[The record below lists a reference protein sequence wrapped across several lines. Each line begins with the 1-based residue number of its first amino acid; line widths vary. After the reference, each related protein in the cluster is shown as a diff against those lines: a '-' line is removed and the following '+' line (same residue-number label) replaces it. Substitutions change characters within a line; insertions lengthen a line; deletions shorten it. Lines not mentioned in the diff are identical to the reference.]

1 MSGGESK
8 RVGVYDAT
16 TDSIMMNRKE
26 PIKWQGWFCVTGV
39 DQLNEKLII
48 IIIIIIVIDVSDCT
62 LVNNLLGTLI
72 SRDHLLADVLFL
84 L

>member
-26 PIKWQGWFCVTGV
+26 PIKWQGWFCVTRV
-39 DQLNEKLII
+39 II
-48 IIIIIIVIDVSDCT
+48 IIIIIIIIHVSDST

-72 SRDHLLADVLFL
+72 SRAHLHNDVML
-84 L
+84 LL

>member
-26 PIKWQGWFCVTGV
+26 PIKWRGWFCVTGV

-48 IIIIIIVIDVSDCT
+48 IIIIIIIHVSDCT
-62 LVNNLLGTLI
+62 LVNNLLGTPI
-72 SRDHLLADVLFL
+72 SWDHLHADVLL
-84 L
+84 LL

>member
-1 MSGGESK
+1 M
-8 RVGVYDAT
+8 YDAT

-48 IIIIIIVIDVSDCT
+48 IIIIHVSDCT
-62 LVNNLLGTLI
+62 LVNNLSGTLI
-72 SRDHLLADVLFL
+72 SRDHLHADVLL
-84 L
+84 LL

>member
-1 MSGGESK
+1 M
-8 RVGVYDAT
+8 YDAT

-48 IIIIIIVIDVSDCT
+48 IIIIIVIHVSDCT
-62 LVNNLLGTLI
+62 LVNNLLDTLI

>member
-1 MSGGESK
+1 M
-8 RVGVYDAT
+8 YDAT

-48 IIIIIIVIDVSDCT
+48 IIIIHVSDCT

-72 SRDHLLADVLFL
+72 SRDHLHADVLL
-84 L
+84 LL

>member
-48 IIIIIIVIDVSDCT
+48 IIIIIIIHVSDCT

-72 SRDHLLADVLFL
+72 LWEHLLADVLL
-84 L
+84 LL

>member
-8 RVGVYDAT
+8 RVGVYDVT

-26 PIKWQGWFCVTGV
+26 PIKWQGWFCVTRV

-48 IIIIIIVIDVSDCT
+48 IIIIIIHVSDCT
-62 LVNNLLGTLI
+62 LVNNLLGILI
-72 SRDHLLADVLFL
+72 SRDHLHADVLL
-84 L
+84 LL

>member
-8 RVGVYDAT
+8 RVGVYDVT

-48 IIIIIIVIDVSDCT
+48 IIIIIIIHVSDCT

-72 SRDHLLADVLFL
+72 SRDHLHADVLL
-84 L
+84 LL

>member
-1 MSGGESK
+1 M
-8 RVGVYDAT
+8 YDVT

-48 IIIIIIVIDVSDCT
+48 IIIIIIHVSDCT

-72 SRDHLLADVLFL
+72 SRDHLHADVLL
-84 L
+84 LL

>member
-1 MSGGESK
+1 M
-8 RVGVYDAT
+8 YDAT

-48 IIIIIIVIDVSDCT
+48 IIIIIVIHVSDCI

>member
-8 RVGVYDAT
+8 RVGVYDVT

-26 PIKWQGWFCVTGV
+26 PIKWQGWFCVTRV

-48 IIIIIIVIDVSDCT
+48 IIIIIIIHVSDCT
-62 LVNNLLGTLI
+62 LVNNLLGILI
-72 SRDHLLADVLFL
+72 SRDHLHADVLL
-84 L
+84 LL

>member
-1 MSGGESK
+1 M
-8 RVGVYDAT
+8 YDAT

-48 IIIIIIVIDVSDCT
+48 IIIIIHVSDCT

-72 SRDHLLADVLFL
+72 SRDHLHADVLL
-84 L
+84 LL

>member
-26 PIKWQGWFCVTGV
+26 PIKWRGWFCVTGV

-48 IIIIIIVIDVSDCT
+48 IIIIIIIHVSDCT
-62 LVNNLLGTLI
+62 LVNNLLGILI
-72 SRDHLLADVLFL
+72 SRDRLHADVLL
-84 L
+84 LL

>member
-1 MSGGESK
+1 M
-8 RVGVYDAT
+8 YDAT

-26 PIKWQGWFCVTGV
+26 PIKWRGWFCVTGV

-48 IIIIIIVIDVSDCT
+48 IIIIIIIIHVSDCT

-72 SRDHLLADVLFL
+72 SWDHLLADVLL
-84 L
+84 LL